1 MPATLFSFLLIACAS
16 VPRWTPNDEDRQ
28 LLEYAS
34 ARYDK
39 KAMSGKKISLGTN
52 RGTPVIVEFRCGD
65 VCPEFTQR
73 IIHYELADGS
83 SCAQVGGVEREIV
96 VPSFAFTHESFCFPR
111 VLVEN
116 WKSYYA
122 GDIGK
127 DWPDPQKE

>member
-1 MPATLFSFLLIACAS
+1 MRATLFSFLLIACAS
-16 VPRWTPNDEDRQ
+16 APRWTPNDEDRR

-39 KAMSGKKISLGTN
+39 KAMYGKKIALGTN
-52 RGTPVIVEFRCGD
+52 HGTDVVVEFPCGD
-65 VCPEFTQR
+65 VCPDYTQR
-73 IIHYELADGS
+73 IIHYQPPDGS

-96 VPSFAFTHESFCFPR
+96 VPSFVFTHKSFCFPR

-122 GDIGK
+122 GDIVK
-127 DWPDPQKE
+127 DWHDPQKE